1 MYIYQNELDKTL
13 FHHDMAYGEFKSLP
27 KRTAFDKVLWGKA
40 FNIINNWKDDGH
52 QCGLISMVYKFLDKK
67 TATSG
72 GTSESRSL
80 SIKRF
85 AKVTRTN

>member
-1 MYIYQNELDKTL
+1 
-13 FHHDMAYGEFKSLP
+13 
-27 KRTAFDKVLWGKA
+27 
-40 FNIINNWKDDGH
+40 
-52 QCGLISMVYKFLDKK
+52 MVYKFLDKK

-72 GTSESRSL
+72 GTSESQNL